1 MKSILPKISNL
12 KLTPRFWVFCA
23 LIVTTLACATNA
35 PVARVSNARPTRT
48 PLPTFTNTPLP
59 PTATPLPT
67 STDTPIPTN
76 TPDIPPT
83 PTFTDTPLPPTDT
96 PVPTNTPLPPTLP
109 PPPPPTATPV
119 PPTPTPVPVANS
131 PVQQPTVVVNTP
143 IPVSPAGRYKPVQI
157 EKKANC
163 AHIGVLG
170 AVRLG
175 PDDDDD
181 PVANVTIEVTG
192 DTDGYRGPYYGT
204 TASDGK
210 YTIVI
215 GEFKQVKDLEFK
227 AEVYGA
233 DTDNEPEWSVSDNCH
248 DDNSVQI
255 VEIDWVY
262 DEDD

>member
-1 MKSILPKISNL
+1 M
-12 KLTPRFWVFCA
+12 A
-23 LIVTTLACATNA
+23 
-35 PVARVSNARPTRT
+35 
-48 PLPTFTNTPLP
+48 
-59 PTATPLPT
+59 
-67 STDTPIPTN
+67 
-76 TPDIPPT
+76 
-83 PTFTDTPLPPTDT
+83 
-96 PVPTNTPLPPTLP
+96 
-109 PPPPPTATPV
+109 
-119 PPTPTPVPVANS
+119 
-131 PVQQPTVVVNTP
+131 VNTP

-215 GEFKQVKDLEFK
+215 GEYGRVGKVKFR
-227 AEVYGA
+227 AEAFGPNVHTS
-233 DTDNEPEWSVSDNCH
+233 DEPGWETTENCH
-248 DDNSVQI
+248 DNNAVQI